1 MPIVLAVL
9 QGTTSACV
17 VLIAHTVLSLGAAV
31 TACLYYSRQERS
43 MHSFVSILDGTQVR
57 ELRGNCERQVFSRS
71 SVHPPAA
78 LTIAVTLKG
87 NGR

>member
-31 TACLYYSRQERS
+31 TACLYYSKQERS